1 MTPVSCKLGT
11 PDMGPKKIE
20 SELDNDL
27 FRHRLDNLIDMR
39 HELVRLSELID
50 WPVFES
56 QWGALFEDKRGAPAL
71 PTRLIAG
78 LQYLKHTYK
87 LSDEDVVRRWVEN
100 PYFQYFCGETYFQ
113 HRAPIHPTSLT
124 RWRKRIGEEGCEWL
138 LTETIE
144 AAKRSGAL
152 TQTSIKRVNVD
163 TTVQEKA
170 VTFPTDS
177 KLLDTIR
184 RRLIKL
190 CQSHGIGLRQNYNRV
205 AKHLLRKISGYAHAK
220 QYKRM
225 RAALKK
231 LSIRVGRVVRDIERQ
246 LVDQNESIK
255 AAFVESLS
263 TAKRLL
269 KQKRTDK
276 NKLYSI
282 HAPETECIS
291 KGKAHKRYEFGVK
304 ASFATTNDTGYVVG
318 ARSYPGNPYDGHT
331 LEDQLQQVETLTG
344 QKPTHCYVDRGY
356 RGHGIKDIDVKI
368 SGQRRLSKR
377 QKKALRRR
385 SAIEPEIGH
394 MKTDG
399 LLGRC
404 FLKGVEGDA
413 MNVVLAGCGLNL
425 RKILRYLRD
434 HPFLRCFL
442 FTTRLLISVISQV
455 KANRLQI
462 KTLPQCSVA

>member
-1 MTPVSCKLGT
+1 MR
-11 PDMGPKKIE
+11 PKSSE
-20 SELDNDL
+20 SDPGNDL
-27 FRHRLDNLIDMR
+27 FRNRLDNLINMR

-50 WPVFES
+50 WSVFER
-56 QWGALFEDKRGAPAL
+56 QWGGLFEDKRGAPAL

-78 LQYLKHTYK
+78 MQYLKHMYK
-87 LSDEDVVRRWVEN
+87 LSDEEVVRRWVEN
-100 PYFQYFCGETYFQ
+100 PYYQYFCGETFFQ
-113 HRAPIHPTSLT
+113 HEPSIHPTSLT

-144 AAKRSGAL
+144 AAKRGGAL
-152 TQTSIKRVNVD
+152 SESSIKRVNVD

-170 VTFPTDS
+170 VAFPTDS
-177 KLLDTIR
+177 KLLNDIR
-184 RRLIKL
+184 RRLVKL
-190 CQSHGIGLRQNYNRV
+190 CQVHQIDLRQNYNRV
-205 AKHLLRKISGYAHAK
+205 AKHLLLKISGYGHAK

-225 RAALKK
+225 RAAIKK
-231 LSIRVGRVVRDIERQ
+231 LRIRVGRVVRDIERQ
-246 LVDQNESIK
+246 LMSQSECIK
-255 AAFVESLS
+255 AAFADALAMA
-263 TAKRLL
+263 TRLL
-269 KQKRTDK
+269 DQKRNSK

-331 LEDQLQQVETLTG
+331 LEDQLQQVEIITG
-344 QKPTHCYVDRGY
+344 LKPTHCYVDRGY
-356 RGHGIKDIDVKI
+356 RGHGITDIDVKI

-413 MNVVLAGCGLNL
+413 MNTILAGCGLNL
-425 RKILRYLRD
+425 RKLLRYLRQ
-434 HPFLRCFL
+434 HPFLRRIL
-442 FTTRLLISVISQV
+442 WLIQLPGE
-455 KANRLQI
+455 LQRSLRAYLSI
-462 KTLPQCSVA
+462 KTSSLLPMRSSKFANER